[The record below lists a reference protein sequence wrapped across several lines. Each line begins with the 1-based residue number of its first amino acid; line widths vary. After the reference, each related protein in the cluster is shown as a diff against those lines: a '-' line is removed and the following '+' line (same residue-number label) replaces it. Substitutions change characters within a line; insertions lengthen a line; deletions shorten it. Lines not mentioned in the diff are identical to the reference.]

1 MKLGGGINKI
11 NSLSFGG
18 GEKKFSNCP
27 LEGGGDRTHFYFY
40 SALNFKAFHLI
51 VTLAFHTKTYLK

>member
-18 GEKKFSNCP
+18 GEKKFSDCP
-27 LEGGGDRTHFYFY
+27 LEGGGDRTHLFFTV
-40 SALNFKAFHLI
+40 HLI
-51 VTLAFHTKTYLK
+51 VKHT

>member
-18 GEKKFSNCP
+18 GEKKFSDCP
-27 LEGGGDRTHFYFY
+27 LEGGGDRTHLFFTV
-40 SALNFKAFHLI
+40 HLI
-51 VTLAFHTKTYLK
+51 LKHFISLSLWRSIQKHI